1 MTIIYSSPL
10 EGLVSIDYKEAGNK
24 GRSFIWEQRWEDAV
38 RAFQIAI
45 SGLPN
50 EPDLYDGLAT
60 AYRGLNQLD
69 KALENYQM
77 AARLSKGEAIYMSQ
91 VADVQEQL
99 GQYQNAAQTYM
110 VLGEMKLRDRRL
122 DEAVDRWL
130 MAVSLDPTL
139 LKAHQRLAAVYARQK
154 QIEQAVNEYMI
165 VARLYEKQNDAG
177 RALEACQ
184 TALQLDSRNPD
195 VRTAIEL
202 LQHGEKAFA
211 SEQSIADA
219 PRPRRLETLLGEDK
233 PKRRIIAPA
242 VEAQRL
248 ARERLAEEIFSDSGV
263 GDEMARMQRMTLIS
277 QALDY
282 QTRGLLDQ
290 AIDGYEQAIRTG
302 LNSTA
307 AYYNLGLLCLERN
320 AYNKALN
327 AFNRAVEERAYRLGS
342 HFGLM
347 EVYRANGD
355 YPEAVRNGIVVL
367 REVDLTTVPA
377 PKHGRVHEL
386 YTALEQDLLGAKAT
400 DKAVNFCQSLTDFLG
415 QEKWQAE
422 VRSARARLDQMAG
435 QGGLMILGD
444 ILTAGSSQVLELL
457 YNAQIHAQEGLYA
470 TAMEEVYG
478 AINYSPNYLPAHMQM
493 ADLLLKQRR
502 IGPAT
507 QKFLV
512 LARAYQTRGD
522 LNGAFYAFERAVEA
536 SPIDVETREN
546 LIKLLL
552 KHGAIDRA
560 IEQYIGLGQA
570 HYQLAQAG
578 KARDIYVQG
587 LKLAGQSSNEK
598 KWRIQLLRLIGDMDI
613 QRLEWKGAMPIYRE
627 LRRLDPQDEQIAL
640 TLVDLLYKLGQTEQA
655 LRELDRYLVQL
666 AKSGRG
672 AQLVTVLE
680 KIVERRPIEPALV
693 DRLSRL
699 YVQQKRVP
707 QAIAVLDK
715 LGEAQLDA
723 GQNDAAVVTINKILS
738 LKPPNRSDYQKLLQ
752 QIKQ

>member
-1 MTIIYSSPL
+1 M
-10 EGLVSIDYKEAGNK
+10 SIDYKEAGNK

-60 AYRGLNQLD
+60 AYRGLDELD

-130 MAVSLDPTL
+130 MAASLDPTL
-139 LKAHQRLAAVYARQK
+139 LKVHQRLAAVYARQK

-165 VARLYEKQNDAG
+165 VARLFEKQNDAG

-184 TALQLDSRNPD
+184 VALKLDPRNPD

-211 SEQSIADA
+211 DEQDMADA
-219 PRPRRLETLLGEDK
+219 AKPRRLETLLGEEK
-233 PKRRIIAPA
+233 AKRRIIALA

-307 AYYNLGLLCLERN
+307 AYYNLGMLCLERN
-320 AYNKALN
+320 EYNKALN
-327 AFNRAVEERAYRLGS
+327 SFNRAVEDKAYKLGS

-347 EVYRANGD
+347 EVYRANRD

-367 REVDLTTVPA
+367 RQVDLATVPA
-377 PKHGRVHEL
+377 SKHGRVQEL
-386 YTALEQDLLGAKAT
+386 YAALEQDLLSLNSV
-400 DKAVNFCQSLTDFLG
+400 DKALNFCQILTEFLG
-415 QEKWQAE
+415 QEKWQEE
-422 VRSARARLDQMAG
+422 VRSARERLNKMAG
-435 QGGLMILGD
+435 KGDLMILGD

-457 YNAQIHAQEGLYA
+457 YNAQEHAQKGLYA
-470 TAMEEVYG
+470 TAMEEVYR
-478 AINYSPNYLPAHMQM
+478 AIGMSPNYLPAHMQM
-493 ADLLLKQRR
+493 ADLLLRQQRVV
-502 IGPAT
+502 PAT

-512 LARAYQTRGD
+512 LGRAYQTRGD
-522 LNGAFYAFERAVEA
+522 LNGAFHAFERAVEA
-536 SPIDVETREN
+536 SPINVETREN

-552 KHGAIDRA
+552 KHGAVDRA
-560 IEQYIGLGQA
+560 IEQYIGLGKA
-570 HYQLAQAG
+570 HYQLAQAA
-578 KARDIYVQG
+578 KAREVYVQG
-587 LKLAGQSSNEK
+587 LKLAGQSSHEK
-598 KWRIQLLRLIGDMDI
+598 KWRIQFLRLIGDMDI

-640 TLVDLLYKLGQTEQA
+640 TFVDLLYKLGQTDQA

-672 AQLVTVLE
+672 ERLVSVLE
-680 KIVERRPIEPALV
+680 KIVERRPSEPGLV

-699 YVQQKRVP
+699 YVQQKRIP

-723 GQNDAAVVTINKILS
+723 GQNEAAVVTVNKILS
-738 LKPPNRSDYQKLLQ
+738 LKPPNVADYQKLLR
-752 QIKQ
+752 QISG